1 MSIDVYQLHSLV
13 SLTGSF
19 NDAEALQ
26 ALRDLRATLE
36 RHGARLEDVV
46 HYAVTADDFWQG
58 LSAAA
63 PAATTSGRADEAGG
77 QTQAG
82 LPMCRWANTGGA
94 PGIETAPPGG
104 TPRQWAVTGAAATK
118 AEQIAEL
125 LKDALIVAGINS
137 CTMKIKLKDVE
148 DERGKVVETI
158 VQTEYSKDLAPIIL
172 WTGERGDAATLAS
185 TLRQAAS
192 YALGS

>member
-1 MSIDVYQLHSLV
+1 MSIDIYQVHNLV

-19 NDAEALQ
+19 NDAEALL
-26 ALRDLRATLE
+26 ALKDLRAMLE
-36 RHGARLEDVV
+36 QNGARLEDVV
-46 HYAVTADDFWQG
+46 HYAVTSDDFWQG
-58 LSAAA
+58 LASAHQRAA
-63 PAATTSGRADEAGG
+63 GGRADEAGG

-82 LPMCRWANTGGA
+82 LPLCRWANANGA
-94 PGIETAPPGG
+94 PGIETAPPNG
-104 TPRQWAVTGAAATK
+104 TPRQWALTGGAATK

-172 WTGERGDAATLAS
+172 WTGDRGDAATLAS

-192 YALGS
+192 YALGG